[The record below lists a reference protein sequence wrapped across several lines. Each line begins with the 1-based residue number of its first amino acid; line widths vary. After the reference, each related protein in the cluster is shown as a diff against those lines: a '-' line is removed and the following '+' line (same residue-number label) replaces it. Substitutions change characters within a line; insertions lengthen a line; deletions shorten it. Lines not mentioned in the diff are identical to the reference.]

1 MVDGPRT
8 EPTDDLN
15 ELRARIA
22 AIETGT
28 QPLTSLPNHDERA
41 TGRSDLRRGSS
52 LRRSALQRKT
62 PLRRNRE
69 TN

>member
-15 ELRARIA
+15 ELRRRIE

-28 QPLTSLPNHDERA
+28 QRREPAPNHDERA
-41 TGRSDLRRGSS
+41 EAHSGLRQSSS

-62 PLRRNRE
+62 PLRRTRE